1 MLSILD
7 IHFPS
12 EFRCYVQYDDGSIF
26 YGKNLNELIADVEN
40 NFIWHRHHH
49 ADIIF
54 EDTGEVIM
62 NITPNYAAIA
72 TIAKHWS

>member
-7 IHFPS
+7 INFPS
-12 EFRCYVQYDDGSIF
+12 EFRCYVQYEDGSIF
-26 YGKNLNELIADVEN
+26 YGKNLNELTADVEN
-40 NFIWHRHHH
+40 NFIWHKHHH

-62 NITPNYAAIA
+62 HITPNYAALA
-72 TIAKHWS
+72 TIANHWG